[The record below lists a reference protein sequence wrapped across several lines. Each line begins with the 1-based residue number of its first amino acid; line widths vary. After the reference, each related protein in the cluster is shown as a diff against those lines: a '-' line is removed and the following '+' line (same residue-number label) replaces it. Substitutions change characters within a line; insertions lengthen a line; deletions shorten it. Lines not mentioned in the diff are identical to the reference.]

1 MAFSSGGGGVR
12 SEINITPLVD
22 VVLVLLI
29 IFMVATPILQMGLD
43 VEVPPKVE
51 ITGAPPPSE
60 QNQLVITVKHDGI
73 YLNSNKM
80 ATPQDLANAIGAQ
93 MRGRATA
100 DKVVFINSE
109 DQIPFDQA
117 VVATASFFS
126 SRSSSSR
133 KRSRSSPPASARS
146 GCSILPS
153 PTVSNAGSR
162 SCSSPRDTGSSRSSR
177 TRTTARSKPSAVS
190 PSPMRFSSS

>member
-1 MAFSSGGGGVR
+1 MSMGGGGGSGVR

-60 QNQLVITVKHDGI
+60 QNQLVITVKSDGI
-73 YLNSNKM
+73 YLNTQKM
-80 ATPQDLANAIGAQ
+80 NTPKDLANAIGAQ
-93 MRGRATA
+93 MRGRPLA

-109 DQIPFDQA
+109 DQIPFDRSVEAMDAAHEGGA
-117 VVATASFFS
+117 VKIGFLTDV
-126 SRSSSSR
+126 
-133 KRSRSSPPASARS
+133 
-146 GCSILPS
+146 
-153 PTVSNAGSR
+153 
-162 SCSSPRDTGSSRSSR
+162 PRQ
-177 TRTTARSKPSAVS
+177 
-190 PSPMRFSSS
+190 